1 MSFDDAQKK
10 ELAALIAEQLKAS
23 LTAEVL
29 GPVVGAALAPALKPV
44 TDAQAALAAELTK
57 VKETAA
63 KPPENPGK
71 PADPAKPG
79 AQLDERTRTEIE
91 ALKQQIAQQQ
101 AQTEQE
107 RKARLESE
115 KARKTEVL
123 HTRVRDLLGKAGVP
137 SDRMHL
143 AMPVLRE
150 LGAFQEDGDGFVW
163 KGTVNGV
170 TGVHSLEAGISEWMK
185 GDGTS
190 FLPPKPVAGTGDK
203 APMSAPTTKDGKV
216 DWSALNESFRS
227 GKVNMS
233 ALAGAD

>member
-1 MSFDDAQKK
+1 MFDDAQKK

-29 GPVVGAALAPALKPV
+29 GPVVGAALGPALKPV
-44 TDAQAALAAELTK
+44 TDAQAALAAELAK
-57 VKETAA
+57 VKEKPAEQPA
-63 KPPENPGK
+63 KPQG
-71 PADPAKPG
+71 DPAKPG
-79 AQLDERTRTEIE
+79 QVDERTRTEIE

-123 HTRVRDLLGKAGVP
+123 HTRVRDILGKAGVP

-170 TGVHSLEAGISEWMK
+170 SGVHPLEAGIAEWMK
-185 GDGTS
+185 GDGTA
-190 FLPPKPVAGTGDK
+190 FLPPKPVGGTGERQTLN
-203 APMSAPTTKDGKV
+203 APTTKGGDV
-216 DWSALNESFRS
+216 DWAALGRGSLNMTALNA
-227 GKVNMS
+227 V
-233 ALAGAD
+233 D